1 MLCICPMPQ
10 RRVGFIGHPEAVRQR
25 VHWLTA
31 APPGAVDFRSSSCR
45 STQGYNPTIFHSFC
59 NAHSPTIPMTP
70 PPPPPPTLPVPGA
83 ASGGGDGPAGDATI
97 GGGGGSGAAAAERPY
112 VHVAVGFV
120 DFSTLTAAV
129 GLPVWDEHVR
139 EAMREA
145 AEQAGTAVEGVG
157 HQGSR
162 RRQRQGP
169 LLLRWVGCEASPYS
183 VAKALVLQRMMR
195 RGAAAADH
203 VMQVGSCPGDLLD
216 APVACMLPV
225 GP

>member
-1 MLCICPMPQ
+1 M
-10 RRVGFIGHPEAVRQR
+10 
-25 VHWLTA
+25 HWLTA

-59 NAHSPTIPMTP
+59 NAHSPAIPMTP
-70 PPPPPPTLPVPGA
+70 PPSLPPTQPVPGA
-83 ASGGGDGPAGDATI
+83 ASGGGGGDGDATI
-97 GGGGGSGAAAAERPY
+97 GCGGGSGAAAAGRPY

-120 DFSTLTAAV
+120 DFSTLAAAV

-139 EAMREA
+139 EAMREEE
-145 AEQAGTAVEGVG
+145 AEEAGTAVEGVG
-157 HQGSR
+157 REGSH
-162 RRQRQGP
+162 RQRRQGP